1 MPQNPVLSIPGAD
14 RARTGLLNR
23 QIIPPRPRQ
32 NAPESRAEHSWGG
45 RGGVL
50 NRSMRPAPP
59 PQECLAEVSGAF
71 LGGRGGV
78 NIYARARATNPAP
91 GQMNESRCRE
101 RKYMTFQQRTM
112 KKAMFR
118 I

>member
-50 NRSMRPAPP
+50 NHSTSSNPSSPNPYTPKHIVPWAALVLPGRACR
-59 PQECLAEVSGAF
+59 AF
-71 LGGRGGV
+71 RMHSYIAMPKLKPFDFWLVHR
-78 NIYARARATNPAP
+78 
-91 GQMNESRCRE
+91 
-101 RKYMTFQQRTM
+101 RT
-112 KKAMFR
+112 KVDT